1 MKIRIPKI
9 TVPKLKEIN
18 VKAPEIK
25 LPEVKSVKLETPGV
39 VTPEIKKPA
48 IAPVHIKK
56 PAIAPIS
63 FKKPVIVKP
72 KVKLT
77 HYNFGIE
84 IVNENMKE
92 KKLTIAIDGFSS
104 CGKSTV
110 AKELARKLGYVYV
123 DTGAMYRTVTLYC
136 MRNGLIADDGTVDEA
151 ALRRDIEKIG
161 ISFIYDPQTS
171 KNTTLL
177 NGEVVEDEIRRIEVS
192 NKVSYVSRINFV
204 RTQMVKLQQDMGRQ
218 GGIVMD
224 GRDIGTV
231 VFPNADLKIFMTASP
246 EVRAQRRFDELT
258 AKGEKVTFDEVL
270 ENVNQRDY
278 IDQHREVSPLRQA
291 DDAHVVDNSQM
302 TREEQFEVIL
312 KLVEEAENSHR

>member
-1 MKIRIPKI
+1 M
-9 TVPKLKEIN
+9 N
-18 VKAPEIK
+18 D
-25 LPEVKSVKLETPGV
+25 
-39 VTPEIKKPA
+39 
-48 IAPVHIKK
+48 
-56 PAIAPIS
+56 
-63 FKKPVIVKP
+63 
-72 KVKLT
+72 
-77 HYNFGIE
+77 
-84 IVNENMKE
+84 

-123 DTGAMYRTVTLYC
+123 DTGAMYRAVTLYC
-136 MRNGLIADDGTVDEA
+136 MRHNLITDDGTVDEE
-151 ALRRDIEKIG
+151 ALKRDIANIG

-192 NKVSYVSRINFV
+192 NKVSYVSRIDFV
-204 RTQMVKLQQDMGRQ
+204 RAQMVKLQQQMGLE

-231 VFPNADLKIFMTASP
+231 VFPNANLKIFMTASP

-258 AKGEKVTFDEVL
+258 AKGEKVTFDEIL
-270 ENVNQRDY
+270 ENVTQRDY

-291 DDAHVVDNSQM
+291 DDARVVDNSNM
-302 TREEQFEVIL
+302 TREEQFELIL
-312 KLVEEAENSHR
+312 KMVEEAKEN

>member
-1 MKIRIPKI
+1 M
-9 TVPKLKEIN
+9 N
-18 VKAPEIK
+18 D
-25 LPEVKSVKLETPGV
+25 
-39 VTPEIKKPA
+39 
-48 IAPVHIKK
+48 
-56 PAIAPIS
+56 
-63 FKKPVIVKP
+63 
-72 KVKLT
+72 
-77 HYNFGIE
+77 
-84 IVNENMKE
+84 

-123 DTGAMYRTVTLYC
+123 DTGAMYRAVTLYC
-136 MRNGLIADDGTVDEA
+136 MRHSLITDDGTVDEE
-151 ALRRDIEKIG
+151 ALKRDIANIG

-192 NKVSYVSRINFV
+192 NKVSYVSRIDFV
-204 RTQMVKLQQDMGRQ
+204 RAQMVKLQQDMGRQ

-258 AKGEKVTFDEVL
+258 AKGEKVTFDEIL
-270 ENVNQRDY
+270 ENVTQRDY

-291 DDAHVVDNSQM
+291 DDARVVDNSHM
-302 TREEQFEVIL
+302 TRDEQFAVIL
-312 KLVEEAENSHR
+312 KMVDEAKSAKA

>member
-1 MKIRIPKI
+1 MKM
-9 TVPKLKEIN
+9 N
-18 VKAPEIK
+18 D
-25 LPEVKSVKLETPGV
+25 
-39 VTPEIKKPA
+39 
-48 IAPVHIKK
+48 
-56 PAIAPIS
+56 
-63 FKKPVIVKP
+63 
-72 KVKLT
+72 
-77 HYNFGIE
+77 
-84 IVNENMKE
+84 

-123 DTGAMYRTVTLYC
+123 DTGAMYRAVTLYC
-136 MRNGLIADDGTVDEA
+136 MRYNLIADDGTVDEE
-151 ALRRDIEKIG
+151 ALKRDIANIG

-192 NKVSYVSRINFV
+192 NKVSYVSRIEFV
-204 RTQMVKLQQDMGRQ
+204 RAQMVKLQQNMGRQ

-258 AKGEKVTFDEVL
+258 AKGEKVTFDEIL
-270 ENVNQRDY
+270 ENVTQRDY

-291 DDAHVVDNSQM
+291 DDARVVDNSHM
-302 TREEQFEVIL
+302 TRDEQFAVIL
-312 KLVEEAENSHR
+312 KMVDEAKSAKA

>member
-63 FKKPVIVKP
+63 FKKPTIVKP

-123 DTGAMYRTVTLYC
+123 DTGAMYRAVTLYC
-136 MRNGLIADDGTVDEA
+136 MCNGLIADDGTVDEA

-192 NKVSYVSRINFV
+192 NKVSYVSRIDFV
-204 RTQMVKLQQDMGRQ
+204 RAQMVKLQQDMGRQ

-258 AKGEKVTFDEVL
+258 AKGEKVTFDEIL

-291 DDAHVVDNSQM
+291 DDARVVDNSQM
-302 TREEQFEVIL
+302 TRDEQFELIL
-312 KLVEEAENSHR
+312 KMVDEAKEANA

>member
-1 MKIRIPKI
+1 M
-9 TVPKLKEIN
+9 
-18 VKAPEIK
+18 
-25 LPEVKSVKLETPGV
+25 SD
-39 VTPEIKKPA
+39 
-48 IAPVHIKK
+48 
-56 PAIAPIS
+56 
-63 FKKPVIVKP
+63 
-72 KVKLT
+72 
-77 HYNFGIE
+77 
-84 IVNENMKE
+84 

-110 AKELARKLGYVYV
+110 AKELACKLGYVYV
-123 DTGAMYRTVTLYC
+123 DTGAMYRAVTLYC
-136 MRNGLIADDGTVDEA
+136 MRHNLIADDGTVDEA
-151 ALRRDIEKIG
+151 ALKNNIENIG

-192 NKVSYVSRINFV
+192 NKVSYVSRIEFV
-204 RTQMVKLQQDMGRQ
+204 RAQMVRLQQDMGRQ

-258 AKGEKVTFDEVL
+258 AKGEKVTFSEIL

-278 IDQHREVSPLRQA
+278 IDQHREVSPLKQA

-302 TREEQFEVIL
+302 TRDEQFAVIL
-312 KLVEEAENSHR
+312 KLVEEAKAAKK

>member
-9 TVPKLKEIN
+9 TVPKLKEIS
-18 VKAPEIK
+18 VQAPEIK

-39 VTPEIKKPA
+39 VTPEIKKLA

-123 DTGAMYRTVTLYC
+123 DTGAMYRAVTLYC

-192 NKVSYVSRINFV
+192 NKVSYVSRIDFV
-204 RTQMVKLQQDMGRQ
+204 RAQMVKLQQDMGSQ

-258 AKGEKVTFDEVL
+258 AKGEKVTFDEIL
-270 ENVNQRDY
+270 ENVTQRDY

-291 DDAHVVDNSQM
+291 DDARVVDNSQM
-302 TREEQFEVIL
+302 TRDEQFELIL
-312 KLVEEAENSHR
+312 KMVDEAKEANA